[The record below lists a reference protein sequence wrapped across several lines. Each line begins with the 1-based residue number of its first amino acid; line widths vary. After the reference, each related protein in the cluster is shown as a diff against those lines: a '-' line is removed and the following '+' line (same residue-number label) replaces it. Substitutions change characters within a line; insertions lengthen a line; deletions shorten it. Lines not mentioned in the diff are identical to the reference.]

1 MASKLKDNISK
12 ETAGPWNSRT
22 LNICQINSDKK
33 IEKATP
39 AFCRLFSV
47 SNNNSLPES
56 LSSLIHPE
64 DRFPFMDDVDKVQS
78 QGLVLEHLPVRLS
91 SPDGRIIPAE
101 AFAEPVMAG
110 EKIEGVFI
118 SFFEAYAEETVVAW
132 GTEGFQD
139 YFLEMA
145 GIFAEGIFDMTAVL
159 DTDGNIIHAN
169 LPLKELLGY
178 RDAEIQKKPVAALF
192 EINEE
197 NYPKSMQKFTA
208 VIKDGRATNV
218 STHWLTRDG
227 EHIPVSMSVSL
238 VRSNA
243 GELVGM
249 MVVGKDQSHNVMTQ
263 EMEKKNL
270 ELEEAYKELKDLD
283 RMKDDL
289 ISLVGH
295 ELRGPLANILG
306 YAEFLNE
313 WNPSRRE
320 RKRYC
325 NIIYE
330 ESMHLR
336 QLVNDI
342 LHLSKLESDT
352 LVFNYIRESLN
363 RIVHR
368 SLQSLQNE
376 ITKKQLQ
383 VVTDLD
389 DQIEPL
395 EMDPTW
401 MQQAI
406 TNVLANAVKF
416 SPPHKSVF
424 IKTEAV
430 EQGVRLS
437 VTDEGP
443 GIDPSDAHKV
453 FERFGQI
460 GDLKHHGRG
469 AGLGMPIAKMIVEN
483 GHGGKLWFESEGEGK
498 GANFLLTL
506 PERREL

>member
-1 MASKLKDNISK
+1 MSSKLKENLSS
-12 ETAGPWNSRT
+12 EAAGPWNSRT
-22 LNICQINSDKK
+22 LNICRTNREGK
-33 IEKATP
+33 IEKASP
-39 AFCRLFSV
+39 AFCKLFSV
-47 SNNNSLPES
+47 SNENSLPDS

-64 DRFPFMDDVDKVQS
+64 DRFPFMDDVEKVQS

-101 AFAEPVMAG
+101 AFAEPVMA
-110 EKIEGVFI
+110 EEEIEGVFI
-118 SFFEAYAEETVVAW
+118 SFFEFSAEEAVVAW

-139 YFLEMA
+139 FFLEMA
-145 GIFAEGIFDMTAVL
+145 GGFAEGIFDMTAVL

-169 LPLKELLGY
+169 LPLKQLLGY
-178 RDAEIQKKPVAALF
+178 RDAEIHKKPVAALF

-197 NYPKSMQKFTA
+197 NYEKSMRKFTA

-218 STHWLTRDG
+218 STHWLTGDG
-227 EHIPVSMSVSL
+227 EYIPVSMSVSL

-249 MVVGKDQSHNVMTQ
+249 MLVGKDQRHNEMTQ
-263 EMEKKNL
+263 EMEQKNL
-270 ELEEAYKELKDLD
+270 ELEKAYKELKDLD

-342 LHLSKLESDT
+342 LHLSKLESGT
-352 LVFNYIRESLN
+352 LVFNYIRGPIN
-363 RIVHR
+363 PIVER

-376 ITKKQLQ
+376 INKSQMQ
-383 VVTDLD
+383 IVTELD
-389 DQIEPL
+389 DQIEPV
-395 EMDPTW
+395 ETDPTW

-406 TNVLANAVKF
+406 TNILANAVKF
-416 SPPHKSVF
+416 SPPQTSVF

-437 VTDEGP
+437 ITDEGP
-443 GIDPSDAHKV
+443 GIDPALAHKV

-469 AGLGMPIAKMIVEN
+469 AGLGMPIAKMIVEK
-483 GHGGKLWFESEGEGK
+483 GHGGKLWFESQGEGK
-498 GANFLLTL
+498 GTTFLLTL
-506 PERREL
+506 PERREQ